1 MASRRASVSS
11 SSAGLEAWFPAP
23 GSGEDEPELRR
34 LRERLRGWLSQ
45 CEPAVIYA
53 QRLLVWERP
62 LHSIIAALA
71 LNTLFW

>member
-1 MASRRASVSS
+1 MASRRASV

-23 GSGEDEPELRR
+23 GGGEDEPELRR
-34 LRERLRGWLSQ
+34 LRERLRGWLAQ
-45 CEPAVIYA
+45 CEPAVLCA